1 MEVTEHG
8 ARNAE
13 KFFGLCRITS
23 FCTQSVR
30 TFPKFCDSVFCFC
43 NPLSNAD
50 PIKGS
55 MPHFAYPTLR
65 KRRKLSIR
73 CWALK
78 TPSEQVH
85 AVSSPQCSAQGCK
98 KRRRGPLRILQLHN
112 GTLGA
117 VRGASPTKGSA
128 ASSMPAPCHDA
139 RRCRVRS
146 CLDAVDSTTMASG
159 SLAPGVGD
167 THITAD

>member
-1 MEVTEHG
+1 MFSTRSNRCERAPGAVISGSVPPTAAIRERAVLHDSDRRVPDLVASCVGAHVSARFRHVADLIAVKLRHARMRAPAHRGAALLGNRPSALPQPGLAGMEVTEHG

-30 TFPKFCDSVFCFC
+30 TFPKFYDPVFCFC

-65 KRRKLSIR
+65 KRRKL
-73 CWALK
+73 
-78 TPSEQVH
+78 
-85 AVSSPQCSAQGCK
+85 
-98 KRRRGPLRILQLHN
+98 
-112 GTLGA
+112 
-117 VRGASPTKGSA
+117 
-128 ASSMPAPCHDA
+128 
-139 RRCRVRS
+139 
-146 CLDAVDSTTMASG
+146 
-159 SLAPGVGD
+159 
-167 THITAD
+167 